1 MSSDTSLN
9 YEFGNYLFRWSKLT
23 KLTLRYL
30 YLHLFNRINLSIDR
44 GKKTRAARFWKHV
57 YTFPYL
63 TQSFADGF
71 PHLLSSWA
79 TADLIWHLARTLP
92 CGRYLLLYIGLVVHN
107 LQCLLQ
113 KISCN
118 SLVMVLCM
126 FLHTKYN
133 SKYSYWT
140 IRKVLCSFL

>member
-1 MSSDTSLN
+1 MNIYFFKCHNIKMINFVLCNIFERIWYSESILVMFLQLYSIAFFYTLGQNSR
-9 YEFGNYLFRWSKLT
+9 EVRFRK
-23 KLTLRYL
+23 
-30 YLHLFNRINLSIDR
+30 N
-44 GKKTRAARFWKHV
+44 V

-63 TQSFADGF
+63 TQSLADGF

-126 FLHTKYN
+126 FLHT
-133 SKYSYWT
+133 
-140 IRKVLCSFL
+140 

>member
-1 MSSDTSLN
+1 MLVLSFDSTVFNSIN
-9 YEFGNYLFRWSKLT
+9 FAIHPTEVRCQFLFRWIYYCHSSKST
-23 KLTLRYL
+23 RKETGKTHL
-30 YLHLFNRINLSIDR
+30 YIL
-44 GKKTRAARFWKHV
+44 GQKTRAATTLKQV

-63 TQSFADGF
+63 TQSLADGF

-113 KISCN
+113 KISCY

-126 FLHTKYN
+126 FLHTYCKC
-133 SKYSYWT
+133 K
-140 IRKVLCSFL
+140 CSM

>member
-1 MSSDTSLN
+1 MVGVKFSVKKGVFYRS
-9 YEFGNYLFRWSKLT
+9 GQ
-23 KLTLRYL
+23 
-30 YLHLFNRINLSIDR
+30 
-44 GKKTRAARFWKHV
+44 KTRAARFWKHV

-133 SKYSYWT
+133 CKYSYWT
-140 IRKVLCSFL
+140 IRKVFVPFYRFKILSKLFNVPIWRI